1 MKFKSLFVALLATST
16 ILGCSSKVD
25 STAEEKPAATVSPA
39 VEAKLEEVAKI
50 SPTISRTIRMV
61 GLKRENECGV
71 VFTESE
77 IMNIGQT
84 NAYFGFF
91 LALTHVVPDKDLD
104 ALFTTAEK
112 SFSCDNAEW
121 IKNTKMNMESFFLD
135 QQKEKQD

>member
-1 MKFKSLFVALLATST
+1 MKLKSLFVALLATST

-71 VFTESE
+71 AFTESE

-121 IKNTKMNMESFFLD
+121 IKNTKASMESFFLD
-135 QQKEKQD
+135 RQKEEQS